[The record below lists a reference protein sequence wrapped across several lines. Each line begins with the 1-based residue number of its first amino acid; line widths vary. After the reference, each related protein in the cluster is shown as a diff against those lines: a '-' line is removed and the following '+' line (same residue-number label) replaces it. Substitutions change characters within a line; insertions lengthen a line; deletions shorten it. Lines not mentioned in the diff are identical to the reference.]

1 MLSTEANKKSQ
12 FFPIV
17 KMAGKYVSVSICHK
31 VLHWKK
37 ISEEKKN
44 RPVYQG
50 VLYVLYEW

>member
-17 KMAGKYVSVSICHK
+17 KMAGKYVGVSICHI

-37 ISEEKKN
+37 ISEEKT
-44 RPVYQG
+44 QTSISG
-50 VLYVLYEW
+50 T